1 MSSIAAPAER
11 GAAVKAGGKSETP
24 RSARGWKFLIGGLL
38 ILGAIAYVTIS
49 SFQTNAIYYLTLKE
63 FDAQRGSLIN
73 QPVRINAPLDKSSI
87 QFDDKTLILKFNLKD
102 DNLVLPVVYKGVK
115 PDTFEQGESVVA
127 EGHLGADGV
136 FQASTI
142 LVKCPSKYESQPVDS
157 TSK

>member
-1 MSSIAAPAER
+1 MSSIVAPVER
-11 GAAVKAGGKSETP
+11 GAAVKTGGKSETP

-63 FDAQRGSLIN
+63 FNTQRASLVN

-87 QFDDKTLILKFNLKD
+87 QFDDKTLILKFNVKE
-102 DNLVLPVVYKGVK
+102 DNLVLPVVYQGVK

-127 EGHLGADGV
+127 EGKLGQDGV
-136 FQASTI
+136 FRASAL
-142 LVKCPSKYESQPVDS
+142 LVKCPSKYEAGTPAP
-157 TSK
+157 